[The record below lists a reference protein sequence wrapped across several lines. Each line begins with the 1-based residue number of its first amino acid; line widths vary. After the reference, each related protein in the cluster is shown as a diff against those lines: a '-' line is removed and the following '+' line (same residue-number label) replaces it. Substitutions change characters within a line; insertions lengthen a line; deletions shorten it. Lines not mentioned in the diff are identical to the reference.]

1 VLAPPL
7 STLLLKHPNE
17 ASRQLQ
23 LSAHEMRLGPATL
36 YLLVAARFSSYI
48 RFFDEHDAFE
58 LRRLM
63 SNARRKRIRVL
74 TETKDPVSDA
84 TSIMSSHELSRYCFR

>member
-36 YLLVAARFSSYI
+36 YLPGSRALLVL
-48 RFFDEHDAFE
+48 HP
-58 LRRLM
+58 L
-63 SNARRKRIRVL
+63 
-74 TETKDPVSDA
+74 
-84 TSIMSSHELSRYCFR
+84 FR